1 MKKQFI
7 IMMASVLMLV
17 GSGQVMAVTQY
28 TITDLGTLGGDYSY
42 VTGINDSGQVAGFSY
57 ITGTTTEHAF
67 LYDGGNMTD
76 LGTLGGSRSK
86 ARGINDSGQVV
97 GWSDT
102 TNDDCRAF
110 LYDGGNMIDL
120 NTLLPT
126 GSGWQLWT
134 AYGINDSG
142 QIVGNGHINGGDDT
156 RAFLMTPVP
165 EPATL
170 LLLGLGD
177 LVLRKRKQ

>member
-17 GSGQVMAVTQY
+17 GSGQVMAETQY
-28 TITDLGTLGGDYSY
+28 TITDLGTLGGSLSY
-42 VTGINDSGQVAGFSY
+42 AY
-57 ITGTTTEHAF
+57 
-67 LYDGGNMTD
+67 
-76 LGTLGGSRSK
+76 
-86 ARGINDSGQVV
+86 GINDSGQVV
-97 GWSDT
+97 GVSWITGNST
-102 TNDDCRAF
+102 SHAF

-126 GSGWQLWT
+126 GSGWVLKS

-142 QIVGNGHINGGDDT
+142 QIVGYGSINGSSDE

-165 EPATL
+165 EPTTL
-170 LLLGLGD
+170 LLLGLGG
-177 LVLRKRKQ
+177 LMLRKRI